1 LEFGTASQKKT
12 AMKEVQ
18 HISFLKKRG
27 GGGDAHMKSA
37 QTTVVAATAARLT
50 EESKVDSSSTTLTD
64 QGSNEG
70 SEECLS
76 DKLSE
81 SSDNI

>member
-18 HISFLKKRG
+18 HISFLKKR
-27 GGGDAHMKSA
+27 GGDAHMKSA

-50 EESKVDSSSTTLTD
+50 EESKVDFSSTTLTD

>member
-1 LEFGTASQKKT
+1 
-12 AMKEVQ
+12 
-18 HISFLKKRG
+18 
-27 GGGDAHMKSA
+27 MKSA